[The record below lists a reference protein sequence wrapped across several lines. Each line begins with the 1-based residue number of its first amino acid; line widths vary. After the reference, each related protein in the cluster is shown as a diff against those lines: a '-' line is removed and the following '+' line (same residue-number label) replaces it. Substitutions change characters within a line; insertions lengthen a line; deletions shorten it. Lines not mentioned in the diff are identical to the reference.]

1 ARIATL
7 RGYLDPSNPDYQPE
21 GQHVNIRAAIKLYED
36 GTIDGTRHVMIT
48 DGKVVTLQEASK
60 STSWSWGELKMHLG
74 LTLAKGGD
82 GTIWGIIVMNDSGS
96 DALTIFD
103 TDLLQ
108 LGGVGAYRGWCGIAD
123 ISSANGAV
131 DHCLLVMVE
140 VQLVQDDLTPWTPWI
155 EELAIVRQVQPGLL
169 RLSGAGIRERL
180 YFGTAPGNH
189 FVARREA
196 GRRSSPPPKGEG
208 ESEHYQ

>member
-1 ARIATL
+1 
-7 RGYLDPSNPDYQPE
+7 
-21 GQHVNIRAAIKLYED
+21 
-36 GTIDGTRHVMIT
+36 
-48 DGKVVTLQEASK
+48 
-60 STSWSWGELKMHLG
+60 MHLG

-189 FVARREA
+189 FVAV
-196 GRRSSPPPKGEG
+196 SSTKGG
-208 ESEHYQ
+208 LPSLL